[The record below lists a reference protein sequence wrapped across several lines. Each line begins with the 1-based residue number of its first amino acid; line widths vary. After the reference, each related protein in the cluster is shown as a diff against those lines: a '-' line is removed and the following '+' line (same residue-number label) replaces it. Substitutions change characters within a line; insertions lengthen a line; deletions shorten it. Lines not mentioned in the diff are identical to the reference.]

1 MGGARDR
8 GEAVSGAAVRTT
20 LLGALALGG
29 GCVAVDDNVGP
40 WQPVATIGG
49 LLAPELGPTPPTRA
63 RPATLRVV
71 SWNLHFGQDAEGLA
85 AAIAGSPELA
95 RADVLLTQEIEW
107 HPGEGGSRASRMAG
121 ALGMTWVYAPARI
134 ADTGTH
140 GIAIMSRF
148 PIVAAEVRDLPHF
161 SMPNGESS
169 RIALAATLDLGDRQV
184 RVVDVHLDVR
194 LGAADRIRQLD
205 PAVDAST
212 LLLGG
217 DFNAVPWS
225 WLAGA
230 VPLVGSEAI
239 VGQETPKLLDDY
251 MGGIGFASAVDPGT
265 DTLTKLPVRCDDLYA
280 TAPIAGG
287 GVLHVSGSDHWPIWM
302 DVSLPG
308 PP

>member
-1 MGGARDR
+1 MR
-8 GEAVSGAAVRTT
+8 AV
-20 LLGALALGG
+20 ALAALAAG
-29 GCVAVDDNVGP
+29 GCVSVDDTVGP
-40 WQPVATIGG
+40 WRPIETIGG
-49 LLAPELGPTPPTRA
+49 LLAPEVGPVLPA
-63 RPATLRVV
+63 REAPATLRVV

-95 RADVLLTQEIEW
+95 KADVLVTQEIEW

-134 ADTGTH
+134 KDTGTH

-148 PIVAAEVRDLPHF
+148 PIVSAEIRDLPHF

-169 RIALAATLDLGDRQV
+169 RIALAATLDIGGTAY

-194 LGAADRIRQLD
+194 LSAADRIRQLD
-205 PAVDAST
+205 PAVDTDT

-217 DFNAVPWS
+217 DFNSVPWS
-225 WLAGA
+225 WIAGA
-230 VPLVGSEAI
+230 VPLIGPEAI
-239 VGQETPKLLDDY
+239 VGQETPKILDDY
-251 MGGIGFASAVDPGT
+251 MAGIGFASAVDPGT

-287 GVLHVSGSDHWPIWM
+287 GVLHVDGSDHWPIYM
-302 DVSLPG
+302 DLSLAARP
-308 PP
+308 